1 MWRGSEVLD
10 EPARPVTAIL
20 GGAKVSDKILLIE
33 NLLDKVSTPAPA
45 IGGSPRKVFILG
57 VFVFEGVL
65 SISVFRVFYE
75 VLKGVARTL

>member
-33 NLLDKVSTPAPA
+33 NLLDKVRAAGVSPTIKVAPVV
-45 IGGSPRKVFILG
+45 P
-57 VFVFEGVL
+57 EQH
-65 SISVFRVFYE
+65 
-75 VLKGVARTL
+75 